1 MKTATIMTRDDRV
14 LCVEMY
20 DSETGICE
28 IFNESD
34 AAEIFDS
41 ETVYVWGNG
50 SFFEKCVDL
59 KQIFFDRQ
67 NFYISFRAFGPFK
80 SIKPAVQLCS
90 LLDVARSNGRVFWR
104 TKAGAEKAW
113 WDPIF
118 LKL

>member
-50 SFFEKCVDL
+50 SFFEKCQKFSSFLSKLQMAL
-59 KQIFFDRQ
+59 KHAQELQFQWFFDRNVA
-67 NFYISFRAFGPFK
+67 NF
-80 SIKPAVQLCS
+80 
-90 LLDVARSNGRVFWR
+90 
-104 TKAGAEKAW
+104 T
-113 WDPIF
+113 
-118 LKL
+118 